1 MTKSWGAINKIES
14 RIEATSRA
22 DCADGYVENIFGGF
36 DRLDLV
42 AKLIEE
48 YSALPQQDR
57 EVAFRLAG
65 ALFRAGR
72 LEAASEIYGR
82 LAHESNQARLML
94 ATVEHCRG
102 NVIDAGRL
110 VEEYNDLCLKTNM
123 EFMCTSLEKIAVK
136 KSGTY

>member
-1 MTKSWGAINKIES
+1 MKKSWGSINRIES

-22 DCADGYVENIFGGF
+22 DCPDGYVENVFGGF
-36 DRLDLV
+36 DRSDLV

-48 YSALPQQDR
+48 YSALPQQDT

-72 LEAASEIYGR
+72 LEEASEIFGK
-82 LAHESNQARLML
+82 LTDESNQARLML

-102 NVIDAGRL
+102 NVVDAGRL
-110 VEEYNDLCLKTNM
+110 VEEYNEICRKTNM
-123 EFMCTSLEKIAVK
+123 EFMCTSLEKIAVR
-136 KSGTY
+136 KSASY